1 MENLIQQERDGMK
14 RYMIDTCMYEN
25 KALVVLSFE
34 NVCKIEAMIK
44 NDSKYGKASDKS
56 AGPRGSYLGSTAYW
70 FNQMKPLL
78 DDLSIPS
85 DDEKWEEV
93 VKEVVC
99 SIDRENSTHL
109 NADGVGRD
117 EITKRIVSNK
127 DDLIEM
133 LKDKDNLELFNLIQK
148 ETNPEDNKHHSRI
161 NTSFASKFCHYACL
175 YLFEGQPEQDNYS
188 IYDNVIREVLPLYA
202 SKYGVMVGNLKDYV
216 EYSRVIDAI
225 RSTVS
230 KETGY
235 ELSRNGFDHLLWYF
249 HKGQN

>member
-1 MENLIQQERDGMK
+1 MKNSIQTERDGMK
-14 RYMIDTCMYEN
+14 KYMIDTCMYEN
-25 KALVVLSFE
+25 MTLVVLSFE
-34 NVCKIEAMIK
+34 NACKVEAMIK
-44 NDSKYGKASDKS
+44 NDSKYGRASDEN
-56 AGPRGSYLGSTAYW
+56 AGPEHPYRGSTAYW
-70 FNQMKPLL
+70 FNRMKPLL
-78 DDLSIPS
+78 ADSSIPS
-85 DDEKWEEV
+85 DDEKWKEA

-127 DDLIEM
+127 HDLIEM
-133 LKDKDNLELFNLIQK
+133 LKDKNNLELFNLIQK
-148 ETNPEDNKHHSRI
+148 ETTPKDDEHHSRI
-161 NTSFASKFCHYACL
+161 NTSFASKFCHYACM
-175 YLFEGQPEQDNYS
+175 YLFEDQPEQDNYS

-202 SKYGVMVGNLKDYV
+202 LKYGVTVGNLRDYV

-249 HKGQN
+249 HKGRK

>member
-1 MENLIQQERDGMK
+1 MKNSIQTERDGMK
-14 RYMIDTCMYEN
+14 KYMLDTYLYEN
-25 KALVVLSFE
+25 RTLVVLSYE
-34 NVCKIEAMIK
+34 NVCKVEAMIK
-44 NDSKYGKASDKS
+44 NDSKYGKASDEN
-56 AGPRGSYLGSTAYW
+56 AGRRGSYLGSTAYW

-85 DDEKWEEV
+85 DDEKWTEV

-133 LKDKDNLELFNLIQK
+133 LKDKDNLELLNLIQR
-148 ETNPEDNKHHSRI
+148 ETTPEDDKHHSRI

-202 SKYGVMVGNLKDYV
+202 LKYGVTVGNLRDYI

-249 HKGQN
+249 HKGRN

>member
-1 MENLIQQERDGMK
+1 MKNSIQTERDGMK
-14 RYMIDTCMYEN
+14 KYMIDTYMYEN
-25 KALVVLSFE
+25 RTLVVLSFE
-34 NVCKIEAMIK
+34 NVCKAEAMIK
-44 NDSKYGKASDKS
+44 NDSKYGKASDEN
-56 AGPRGSYLGSTAYW
+56 AGRRGSYLGSTAYW

-85 DDEKWEEV
+85 DDEKWKEV

-148 ETNPEDNKHHSRI
+148 ETNPGDNKHHSRI

-202 SKYGVMVGNLKDYV
+202 AKYGVEVENLRDYV

-225 RSTVS
+225 RNAVS

-249 HKGQN
+249 HKGRN

>member
-1 MENLIQQERDGMK
+1 MENSIQTERNGMK
-14 RYMIDTCMYEN
+14 KYMIDTCMYEN
-25 KALVVLSFE
+25 MTLIVLSFE
-34 NVCKIEAMIK
+34 NACKVEAMIK
-44 NDSKYGKASDKS
+44 NDSKYGRASDEN
-56 AGPRGSYLGSTAYW
+56 AGRKGSYPGFTAYW
-70 FNQMKPLL
+70 FNQMKLLL

-85 DDEKWEEV
+85 DDEKWKEV

-148 ETNPEDNKHHSRI
+148 ETNPGDNKHHSRI

-202 SKYGVMVGNLKDYV
+202 AKYGIRFGNLRDYK
-216 EYSRVIDAI
+216 EYCRVVDAI
-225 RSTVS
+225 RESAS
-230 KETGY
+230 RETGSK
-235 ELSRNGFDHLLWYF
+235 LSRNGFDHLLWYF
-249 HKGQN
+249 HKGRN

>member
-1 MENLIQQERDGMK
+1 
-14 RYMIDTCMYEN
+14 
-25 KALVVLSFE
+25 
-34 NVCKIEAMIK
+34 
-44 NDSKYGKASDKS
+44 
-56 AGPRGSYLGSTAYW
+56 
-70 FNQMKPLL
+70 MKPFL
-78 DDLSIPS
+78 DDSSISS
-85 DDEKWEEV
+85 DDEKWKEV

-148 ETNPEDNKHHSRI
+148 ETNPEDVGHHPRI

-175 YLFEGQPEQDNYS
+175 YLLEGQLEQDNYS
-188 IYDNVIREVLPLYA
+188 IYDNVIRGVLPLYA
-202 SKYGVMVGNLKDYV
+202 TKYGIRFGNLRDYK
-216 EYSRVIDAI
+216 EYCRVIDAI
-225 RSTVS
+225 RNAVS

-249 HKGQN
+249 HKGRN